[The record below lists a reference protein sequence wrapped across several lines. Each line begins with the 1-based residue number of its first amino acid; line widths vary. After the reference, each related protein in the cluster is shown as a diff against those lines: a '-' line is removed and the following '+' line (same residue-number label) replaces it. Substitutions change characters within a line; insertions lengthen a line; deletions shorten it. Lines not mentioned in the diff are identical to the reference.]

1 MSNLTNT
8 STTDNLPAFFSF
20 QLPRPLRFWYF
31 LIANTSSLTC
41 TLFTL
46 YFLLSDA
53 TLRRA
58 LNNHTIIVLLV
69 LGFLYESINVS
80 WHIRSARFDQPWSMS
95 DTFYL
100 FWTFLDYAFYSIQ
113 ISLFAWASI
122 ERHILIFHDRW
133 ISTRIKRL
141 LIHYAP
147 IVVIIVYYLVF
158 YSIIYFGTSCDR
170 SFNGFLS
177 GGVYAPCAFYLQTA
191 GTWDLIVHELIPTMI
206 ISLCS
211 IGLLLRVVL
220 QKARMRQST
229 HWRKH
234 RKMTVQLLSISVIYM
249 LFNIPWVVFI
259 LGLTYGAPLEIV
271 WPALICS
278 KFILY
283 NIVFLFP
290 FVCCLSLP
298 ELRKRA
304 KQMILFRRR
313 RRRIGPMLT
322 TSSRLRAHAAPM

>member
-1 MSNLTNT
+1 MSNL
-8 STTDNLPAFFSF
+8 TDNLPAFLAF

-31 LIANTSSLTC
+31 LVANIASLTC
-41 TLFTL
+41 TLFIL
-46 YFLLSDA
+46 YFLLFDV

-58 LNNHTIIVLLV
+58 LNNHIIIVLLI
-69 LGFLYESINVS
+69 LGFLYESFNVS

-95 DTFYL
+95 NTFYL
-100 FWTFLDYAFYSIQ
+100 FWTFFDYAVYSIQ

-141 LIHYAP
+141 FIHYAP
-147 IVVIIVYYLVF
+147 IVVIVVYYFVF
-158 YSIIYFGTSCDR
+158 YSIIYFGTPCDR
-170 SFNGFLS
+170 SFDGFLS

-191 GTWDLIVHELIPTMI
+191 GTWDLIVHELIPTLI
-206 ISLCS
+206 ISFFS

-220 QKARMRQST
+220 QKTRMRQSLQ
-229 HWRKH
+229 WRKH

-298 ELRKRA
+298 EFRKRA
-304 KQMILFRRR
+304 KQMLLFRGRQH
-313 RRRIGPMLT
+313 RIGLISMSKT
-322 TSSRLRAHAAPM
+322 RLRAQGATM